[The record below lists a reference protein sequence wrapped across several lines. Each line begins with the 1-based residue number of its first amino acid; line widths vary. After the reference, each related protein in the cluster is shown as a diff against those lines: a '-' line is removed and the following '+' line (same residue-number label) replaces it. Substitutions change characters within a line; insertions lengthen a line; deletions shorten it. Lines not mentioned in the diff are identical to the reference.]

1 MIDAQELSSS
11 VNEEQKAPKPASPAQ
26 PSYVPAGY
34 PRKDFSREDARYK
47 SPAFAAL
54 LSLMPGLGQVYVGYY
69 FQGFINIMIIAS
81 LITLLAR
88 GVGHLE
94 PFCGLFLA
102 FYWMFN
108 LVDAARRAAFYNQ
121 AVAGLGPAELPAGVG
136 FPDRRGPL
144 YGGILMVV
152 VGTAAFAN
160 IRFGMRFD
168 WIERWWPLAL
178 IILGAFLIYRSMNDL
193 KKTGQ

>member
-1 MIDAQELSSS
+1 MIDAQELPG
-11 VNEEQKAPKPASPAQ
+11 NLGEEKPAKPASPVQ
-26 PSYVPAGY
+26 PPYGPSSY
-34 PRKDFSREDARYK
+34 PRQAFSPGDARQK

-69 FQGFINIMIIAS
+69 FQGFINIMIVAS

-88 GVGHLE
+88 GIGHLE

-108 LVDAARRAAFYNQ
+108 LVDAARRATYYNQ
-121 AVAGLGPAELPAGVG
+121 AIAGLGPAELPEGVG
-136 FPDRRGPL
+136 SPDRRGAL

-152 VGTAAFAN
+152 VGVAAFAN
-160 IRFGMRFD
+160 IQFGMRFD

-178 IILGAFLIYRSMNDL
+178 VILGAFLIYRSMNEL
-193 KKTGQ
+193 KETAK